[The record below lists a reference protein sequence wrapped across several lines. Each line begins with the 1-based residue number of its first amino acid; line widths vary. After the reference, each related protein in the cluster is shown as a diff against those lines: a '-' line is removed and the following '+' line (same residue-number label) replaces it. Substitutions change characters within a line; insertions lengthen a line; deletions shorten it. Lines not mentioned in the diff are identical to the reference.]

1 MHPIRD
7 EVCRVRGLR
16 ACIARLPSTFAGR
29 LPFTMV
35 ACSAAQRSE
44 TAYLRV
50 PVQRHDGWR
59 LIPEITDGH
68 HRGQGRV
75 TARSCQSPS
84 MPLRRYVP
92 WSSGVTSDPATRFRT
107 VLETLRPR
115 CWSGASRPC
124 RSRLCLG
131 VRGGDDLCGHVDELA

>member
-1 MHPIRD
+1 MHGAQASISDKDEAAGSSPARPTKWLLTSGDANYFSLGFRWARMHPIRD

-16 ACIARLPSTFAGR
+16 ACVARLPSTFAGR

-59 LIPEITDGH
+59 LIPEVTDRH

-75 TARSCQSPS
+75 TVRSCQVAVDALEEVRAAV
-84 MPLRRYVP
+84 LR
-92 WSSGVTSDPATRFRT
+92 
-107 VLETLRPR
+107 
-115 CWSGASRPC
+115 
-124 RSRLCLG
+124 
-131 VRGGDDLCGHVDELA
+131 GDVGPGD

>member
-7 EVCRVRGLR
+7 EVCRVQGLR

-35 ACSAAQRSE
+35 TCSAAQRSE
-44 TAYLRV
+44 TAYVRV

-59 LIPEITDGH
+59 LIPEVTDRH

-75 TARSCQSPS
+75 TRSCQSPS

-92 WSSGVTSDPATRFRT
+92 RSSGVTSDQATRFRT

-131 VRGGDDLCGHVDELA
+131 VRGGDDLGGHVGELA

>member
-1 MHPIRD
+1 MPPIRD

-16 ACIARLPSTFAGR
+16 ACVARLPSTFAGR

-59 LIPEITDGH
+59 LIPEVTDRH

-75 TARSCQSPS
+75 TARSCQVAVDALEEVRAVVLQDDVGPGDQVPHGPGDPPS
-84 MPLRRYVP
+84 SMLVGRLPAVPFQAVFRRAG
-92 WSSGVTSDPATRFRT
+92 WR
-107 VLETLRPR
+107 
-115 CWSGASRPC
+115 
-124 RSRLCLG
+124 
-131 VRGGDDLCGHVDELA
+131 

>member
-92 WSSGVTSDPATRFRT
+92 WTSGVTSDPATRSRT

-131 VRGGDDLCGHVDELA
+131 VRGGDDLGGHVGELA